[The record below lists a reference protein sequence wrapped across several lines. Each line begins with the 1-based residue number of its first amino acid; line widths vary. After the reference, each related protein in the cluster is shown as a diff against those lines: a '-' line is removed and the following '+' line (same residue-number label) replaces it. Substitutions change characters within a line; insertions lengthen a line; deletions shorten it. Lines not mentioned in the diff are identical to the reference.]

1 MGHHS
6 SNSFDDDPRLRELFG
21 EIPERD
27 PRELLRQFQQPFGA
41 TGRFP
46 MGKLTETDEGEI
58 AFGVAADKASG
69 KVIINFGKP
78 TAWVGMDREQALAL
92 AESLRQKADDLLDV
106 STA

>member
-6 SNSFDDDPRLRELFG
+6 STPFGDEAPDFRDLIPEDRSLNFLREL
-21 EIPERD
+21 
-27 PRELLRQFQQPFGA
+27 QQPFGA

-58 AFGVAADKASG
+58 AFGVAADKSLG

-78 TAWVGMDREQALAL
+78 TAWVGMDREQAIAL
-92 AESLRQKADDLLDV
+92 ADSLRQKADDLLDV
-106 STA
+106 SK

>member
-6 SNSFDDDPRLRELFG
+6 SNPFDDDPRIKDLFREMPERTNADLLREL
-21 EIPERD
+21 
-27 PRELLRQFQQPFGA
+27 QQPFGA
-41 TGRFP
+41 TGRYP

-58 AFGVAADKASG
+58 AFGVAADKQNG

-92 AESLRQKADDLLDV
+92 ADSLKRKADDLLDV
-106 STA
+106 SK